1 MMTVDFLLG
10 LYLLVSVAV
19 QDNLPVVRLQW
30 TDKCIQLILGDVS
43 LICGIFRPEK
53 MQDAFFVVSLIQDFD
68 LDFASETVSDGL
80 DFEEEGHFENFEE
93 IINFAGVRIDMAD
106 HWECQRDCISDGWCS
121 SLWEHVQR
129 VLFGLPW
136 VHFFI

>member
-1 MMTVDFLLG
+1 
-10 LYLLVSVAV
+10 
-19 QDNLPVVRLQW
+19 
-30 TDKCIQLILGDVS
+30 
-43 LICGIFRPEK
+43 

-106 HWECQRDCISDGWCS
+106 H
-121 SLWEHVQR
+121 
-129 VLFGLPW
+129 
-136 VHFFI
+136 